1 MVLPLFASLSASVTV
16 TLAYEN
22 VLLSNNY
29 VMLYVMKGHLLI
41 KVDPPLRVRPWSGIA
56 RHALPRFSGSGV
68 PVRVPI
74 RFQQPSI
81 MPQRAFQP
89 TFTRCMGRNSS
100 YEPKTTDEADE
111 LVDKNLRKM
120 TKLVSGDSGGGEV
133 KRWPKDPWK
142 VKRQNYT
149 RHVLNLT
156 KKGKA
161 SITAHVITW
170 QHQSLC

>member
-1 MVLPLFASLSASVTV
+1 MGETRRVLCYA
-16 TLAYEN
+16 
-22 VLLSNNY
+22 
-29 VMLYVMKGHLLI
+29 
-41 KVDPPLRVRPWSGIA
+41 SGIA

-68 PVRVPI
+68 PVRVPT

-89 TFTRCMGRNSS
+89 TFTRCMGRSSSS

-111 LVDKNLRKM
+111 LVDENLRKM

-161 SITAHVITW
+161 SIIAHVITR
-170 QHQSLC
+170 QHQSLLCFFFFLNLKFLLCGSAGRSCRGI